1 MTEVTTRHDVD
12 GQRYEAVV
20 DGESAGFAEYELHD
34 GLVVFTHTVVDDA
47 FEGQGVGS
55 QLARGALDDVRRE
68 GSRRVVPV
76 CSFIKGWIESH
87 PDYADLVAED
97 PGRG

>member
-1 MTEVTTRHDVD
+1 MTEVTTRHDPD
-12 GQRYEAVV
+12 RQRYEAVV
-20 DGESAGFAEYELHD
+20 DGEPAGFAAYELQD

-55 QLARGALDDVRRE
+55 QLARDALDDVRRE
-68 GSRRVVPV
+68 GSRQVVPM
-76 CSFIKGWIESH
+76 CSFIKGWIEAH
-87 PDYADLVAED
+87 PDYADLVVED